1 MMTSFYEYVFIEFRQ
16 LKPVLKFSNAKS
28 TTENENEKHIKIK
41 CYAHTYY
48 DIFLKIFPLLKILMV
63 NKIS

>member
-48 DIFLKIFPLLKILMV
+48 DIFLKIFPL
-63 NKIS
+63 